1 MQMSSLEGVAL
12 HTLSSQSFGN
22 HDAEHVLGWEGARRR
37 CWVCWLP
44 RDAQPTWPAQMA
56 RGCIFMQE
64 TGGIVLRLSQG

>member
-22 HDAEHVLGWEGARRR
+22 HDAEHVLGWKGARI
-37 CWVCWLP
+37 CYWVAWLP
-44 RDAQPTWPAQMA
+44 RDAQPTWPAQMV

-64 TGGIVLRLSQG
+64 AGGIALRLSQG